1 MKQLKFPILLSIC
14 ALFSFSCTPKPTL
27 DVPEPFKNGQQVFH
41 RVCSNCHGSDA
52 MGKHTQAPRLIDE
65 EYLTGNFSDADIRE
79 AVLNGSGKMLP
90 QKNYVTSEEIAEIIK
105 YLRYS
110 QKAAGLEP
118 EEEEDENEE
127 EEDEAKPAPER
138 N

>member
-1 MKQLKFPILLSIC
+1 MNQFKLSVFILSCTI
-14 ALFSFSCTPKPTL
+14 FIFSCAPKPTL
-27 DVPEPFKNGQQVFH
+27 EVPEPYKKGQQYFH

-65 EYLTGNFSDADIRE
+65 EYLRNNFSDDNIKE
-79 AVLNGSGKMLP
+79 TIMDGTDKMP
-90 QKNYVTSEEIAEIIK
+90 SQKKNVTPDEITEIIK

-118 EEEEDENEE
+118 EEDEPEEDEP
-127 EEDEAKPAPER
+127 DEG
-138 N
+138 

>member
-1 MKQLKFPILLSIC
+1 MKQPSILLFFC
-14 ALFSFSCTPKPTL
+14 ALFAFSCAPKPTL
-27 DVPEPFKNGQQVFH
+27 DVPEPFKKGQQAFH

-65 EYLTGNFSDADIRE
+65 EYLADNFSDTDIRE
-79 AVLNGSGKMLP
+79 MVLNGSEKMP
-90 QKNYVTSEEIAEIIK
+90 SQKKNVTAEEITEIIK

-118 EEEEDENEE
+118 EEDEE
-127 EEDEAKPAPER
+127 EEDEATPSPQKK
-138 N
+138 

>member
-1 MKQLKFPILLSIC
+1 MKQLKFPILLFFC
-14 ALFSFSCTPKPTL
+14 AFFAFSCAPKPTL
-27 DVPEPFKNGQQVFH
+27 EVPEPYKKGQQYFH

-65 EYLTGNFSDADIRE
+65 EYLADNFSDADINE
-79 AVLNGSGKMLP
+79 GVLNGTDKMPP
-90 QKNYVTSEEIAEIIK
+90 QKKNVTPEEITEIIK

-118 EEEEDENEE
+118 EEEESSSDES
-127 EEDEAKPAPER
+127 
-138 N
+138 